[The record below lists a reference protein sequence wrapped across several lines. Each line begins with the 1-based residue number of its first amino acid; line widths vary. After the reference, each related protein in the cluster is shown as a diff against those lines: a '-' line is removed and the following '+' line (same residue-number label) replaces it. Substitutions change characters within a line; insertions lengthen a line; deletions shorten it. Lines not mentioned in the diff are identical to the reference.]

1 MKKLIFTMAILLVS
15 TMAFAQIQKGNIQ
28 ITGNVGIQKTNN
40 AGTETSS
47 FSLLP
52 KAGVFVSETT
62 SLGGIVGYTG
72 GKFNGSKSDR
82 FNLGAYARFHKP
94 MVENFYLYLEPSLT
108 FGFGNR
114 EVGGGD
120 ADINSF
126 DVRLAPGMTYFL
138 SPKFALD
145 MNWGMLNY
153 SKETT
158 KFGNVE
164 TENENY
170 GLNLNMSNINLGVSF
185 YIR

>member
-15 TMAFAQIQKGNIQ
+15 TMGFAQIQKGDVQ
-28 ITGNVGIQKTNN
+28 INGNVSFQKVNN
-40 AGTETSS
+40 AGTEISS

-62 SLGGIVGYTG
+62 SLGGIIGYTSRD
-72 GKFNGSKSDR
+72 FNGENSNE
-82 FNLGAYARFHKP
+82 FNIGAYARFHKP

-108 FGFGNR
+108 FGFGSR
-114 EVGGGD
+114 EVGGAD
-120 ADINSF
+120 ADLNSF
-126 DVRLAPGMTYFL
+126 DIRLAPGMTYFL

-158 KFGNVE
+158 KLGNAE

-170 GLNLNMSNINLGVSF
+170 GLNLNMTNVSMGVSF